1 MSQTKYR
8 RPTIAVITDAGYAS
22 RFLPWSK
29 TSPKGMLPM
38 GNKPIMQLVVE
49 ECAKAG
55 INDIIIVTTETGQPI
70 YKNYFEDAA
79 IRVQKQLRAQGKSS
93 RYASVEEVI
102 NLPSIRIITQDQ
114 SLPYGNGS
122 PILSAKNFIASDEAF
137 IVCYSDDIILGS
149 SDVSS
154 LLDSFDRHP
163 DADAIIMT
171 QQVNRLEVS
180 KYGIVSLRENGLLD
194 NIVEKPEI
202 GNAPSTLAS
211 YGRYLLTPKIFDF
224 LQPNKIAKNRELW
237 TVNAITD
244 IAKDGNVYVEKTA
257 GRWQT
262 TGDPENYFL
271 AYLEFVLK
279 NEPYADKV
287 RSFIANH

>member
-1 MSQTKYR
+1 MGQTKHR

-244 IAKDGNVYVEKTA
+244 IAKAGNVYVEKTA

>member
-1 MSQTKYR
+1 MGQTKYR

-237 TVNAITD
+237 TVDAITD

-271 AYLEFVLK
+271 AYLEFVLR

-287 RSFIANH
+287 RNFITNH

>member
-1 MSQTKYR
+1 MGQTKYR

-237 TVNAITD
+237 TVDAITD

-287 RSFIANH
+287 RNFITNH

>member
-1 MSQTKYR
+1 MEQTKYR

-163 DADAIIMT
+163 DANAIIMT
-171 QQVNRLEVS
+171 QQVNRLEVN

-287 RSFIANH
+287 RNFITNH

>member
-8 RPTIAVITDAGYAS
+8 RPTIAIITDAGYAS

-244 IAKDGNVYVEKTA
+244 IAKAGNVYVEKTA

>member
-244 IAKDGNVYVEKTA
+244 IAKAGNVYVEKTA

>member
-122 PILSAKNFIASDEAF
+122 PILSAKNFIANDEAF

-244 IAKDGNVYVEKTA
+244 IAKAGNVYVEKTA

>member
-8 RPTIAVITDAGYAS
+8 RPTIAIITDAGYAS

-122 PILSAKNFIASDEAF
+122 PILSAKNFIANDEAF

-244 IAKDGNVYVEKTA
+244 IAKAGNVYVEKTA

>member
-202 GNAPSTLAS
+202 SNAPSTLAS

-244 IAKDGNVYVEKTA
+244 IAKAGNVYVEKTA

>member
-1 MSQTKYR
+1 MGQTKYR

-171 QQVNRLEVS
+171 QQVNRLEVN

-237 TVNAITD
+237 TVDAITD

-287 RSFIANH
+287 RNFITNH

>member
-194 NIVEKPEI
+194 SIVEKPEI

-237 TVNAITD
+237 TVDAITD
-244 IAKDGNVYVEKTA
+244 IAKNGNVYVEKTA

-287 RSFIANH
+287 RNFITNH

>member
-194 NIVEKPEI
+194 SIVEKPEI

-244 IAKDGNVYVEKTA
+244 IAKAGNVYVEKTA

>member
-8 RPTIAVITDAGYAS
+8 RPTIAIITDAGYAS

-202 GNAPSTLAS
+202 SNAPSTLAS

-244 IAKDGNVYVEKTA
+244 IAKAGNVYVEKTA